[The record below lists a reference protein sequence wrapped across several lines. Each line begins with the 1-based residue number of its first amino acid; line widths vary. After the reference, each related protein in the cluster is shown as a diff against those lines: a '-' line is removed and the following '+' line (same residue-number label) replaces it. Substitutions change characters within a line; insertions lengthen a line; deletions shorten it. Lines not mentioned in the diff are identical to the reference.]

1 MNPKDS
7 QSGGKK
13 KKKKNKSIDS
23 SKIKKID
30 FSKTKKPVIVFFHMD
45 HCGWCDQMKPDW
57 EDFKEKS
64 PINCESIEAND
75 LSKHNIIES
84 IDSFPTIRLYNK
96 GSIHKF
102 ENRERTSS
110 ELLKFVKEILGDE
123 IDGAIHMQAGG
134 QKDPFKYIYENNKQ
148 YSIFTKKGKKILKN
162 YILSYN
168 QIKKGGRGC
177 ADTPKPTNEPNS
189 CSGMLPIKTSRLF
202 GSYDNEGGS

>member
-1 MNPKDS
+1 
-7 QSGGKK
+7 
-13 KKKKNKSIDS
+13 
-23 SKIKKID
+23 
-30 FSKTKKPVIVFFHMD
+30 
-45 HCGWCDQMKPDW
+45 
-57 EDFKEKS
+57 
-64 PINCESIEAND
+64 
-75 LSKHNIIES
+75 
-84 IDSFPTIRLYNK
+84 
-96 GSIHKF
+96 
-102 ENRERTSS
+102 
-110 ELLKFVKEILGDE
+110 
-123 IDGAIHMQAGG
+123 MQAGG